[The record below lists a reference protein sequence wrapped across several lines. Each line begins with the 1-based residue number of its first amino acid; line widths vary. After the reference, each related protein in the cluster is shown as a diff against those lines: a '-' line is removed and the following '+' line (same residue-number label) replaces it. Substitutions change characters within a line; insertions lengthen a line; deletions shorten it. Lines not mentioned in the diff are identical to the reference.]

1 MAASMINIRQNTTQA
16 SSCFSAAYQV
26 ATGSTLCLAS
36 RRLVS
41 EKNARAPPPSITYHH
56 CAKSAA

>member
-1 MAASMINIRQNTTQA
+1 MAASMSNMRQNTTQV

-41 EKNARAPPPSITYHH
+41 ANNARDPTPSITSHH
-56 CAKSAA
+56 CAKSVA